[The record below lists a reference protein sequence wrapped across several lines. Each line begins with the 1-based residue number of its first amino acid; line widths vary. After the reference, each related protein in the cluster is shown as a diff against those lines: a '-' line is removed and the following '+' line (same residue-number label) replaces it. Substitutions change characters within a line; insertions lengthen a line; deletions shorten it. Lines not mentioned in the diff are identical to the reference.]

1 MIYKWK
7 MTFIKLYLIIQYENK
22 GWELHPRQ
30 HPNIFHGKLGS
41 RYRKP
46 TSTAVRTKWSV
57 FIFVLSHY
65 YKTGFIISYLV
76 SSSLFSRY
84 ELKAMDLDV
93 NDTFLFHADRFVV
106 YLFMWLW
113 LKSISLICQDF
124 SFCILQRMTFSLM
137 TCWDHKEKI
146 LRLKCC
152 HFQDV
157 LTDWLSGDLWKT
169 SRIVNEKMRK

>member
-1 MIYKWK
+1 

-22 GWELHPRQ
+22 GRELHPRQ

-46 TSTAVRTKWSV
+46 TSTTVRTKQSV
-57 FIFVLSHY
+57 SIFVLSHY

-106 YLFMWLW
+106 YLYMWQKKNPFIIFFSRFKL
-113 LKSISLICQDF
+113 LHFAKNDF
-124 SFCILQRMTFSLM
+124 FPHDL
-137 TCWDHKEKI
+137 
-146 LRLKCC
+146 LR
-152 HFQDV
+152 
-157 LTDWLSGDLWKT
+157 S
-169 SRIVNEKMRK
+169 